1 MKRFGFYLAY
11 SLGMIAF
18 LTGALTYRKHLQEWA
33 EMEFDVVPLMI
44 FDHVYPV
51 LFGMLF
57 ATSFLWRRYK
67 EKRLK
72 GFVWAEFLA
81 LGIPSLYIALTPWL
95 FYTNVPMLPLMK
107 FFATH
112 HLNGPTMF
120 GFIFGFT
127 IIHSIRKKT

>member
-18 LTGALTYRKHLQEWA
+18 LIGALSYRESLQQQA
-33 EMEFDVVPLMI
+33 KMEFDVLPLMI

-57 ATSFLWRRYK
+57 ATSVLWRRYK
-67 EKRLK
+67 ENRLK
-72 GFVWAEFLA
+72 GFVWSEFLA
-81 LGIPSLYIALTPWL
+81 LGLPSLYIALTPWL
-95 FYTNVPMLPLMK
+95 YYTNVPSLPLMK

-112 HLNGPTMF
+112 NLNGPLLF
-120 GFIFGFT
+120 GFLFGFT
-127 IIHSIRKKT
+127 TIHSIRKKA